1 MRLFNDGWEFSKQKI
16 GTGLK
21 EMKERDSEFV
31 QVGIPHDWLIGQT
44 ENLYE
49 DSTGWYRKSFSGKK
63 QKETGCF
70 SGLMVFI
77 WTAIFL

>member
-1 MRLFNDGWEFSKQKI
+1 MRLFNDGWEFRKQKI

-44 ENLYE
+44 ILTGTVPVLSLQLFLY
-49 DSTGWYRKSFSGKK
+49 
-63 QKETGCF
+63 
-70 SGLMVFI
+70 
-77 WTAIFL
+77 